1 MTLPSTPPITSEMI
15 RAEYGGPLPFRI
27 RNYFRG
33 GGIVPDTPGNS
44 GVPTSG
50 AISFY
55 SFLGQG
61 GGSPPVGPLTVT
73 STNASRF
80 VFTPEPAP
88 ATRSVT
94 ANGSVLATGGT
105 GSYSCTWAHMSGDAG
120 IPTPAANSFSP
131 SFTATVNKNSNR
143 TAVKRCTVNDGVSTV
158 FADMA
163 VTLDYS
169 TDV

>member
-1 MTLPSTPPITSEMI
+1 MPLPTSPPITSAMI
-15 RAEYGGPLPFRI
+15 RAEYGGSLPFRI
-27 RNYFRG
+27 QDYYRG
-33 GGIVPDTPGNS
+33 GGLVPNTAGNS

-50 AISFY
+50 VISFF

-61 GGSPPVGPLTVT
+61 GGSPPVGPLAVLA
-73 STNASRF
+73 SDASRF

-88 ATRSVT
+88 VTRSVT

-105 GSYSCTWAHMSGDAG
+105 GSYTCTWSHVSGDAG
-120 IPTPAANSFSP
+120 IPTPAANVFNP

-158 FADMA
+158 FADMT
-163 VTLDYS
+163 VTLDYTS
-169 TDV
+169 DV